1 MRSEADFLQ
10 DMLDSAERP
19 QREIAGR
26 TYAQFL
32 SDETLQDAVVL
43 RLIVIGEA
51 AKKISPA
58 TRALLPQLP
67 FDEIARMRDILSH
80 VYWGINYQIVCETAT
95 RDVPEVIQHISAH
108 LGASGG
114 TGNEP

>member
-10 DMLDSAERP
+10 DMLDSALRL
-19 QREIAGR
+19 QREIAGKS
-26 TYAQFL
+26 YAQFQG
-32 SDETLQDAVVL
+32 DETIQDAVVL

-67 FDEIARMRDILSH
+67 FDEIARMRDVLSH
-80 VYWGINYQIVCETAT
+80 VYWRINYQIVWDTAT
-95 RDVPEVIQHISAH
+95 RDVPEVIRHVAAH
-108 LGASGG
+108 FGASAG
-114 TGNEP
+114 TGSPP